1 MSAAPVTGLV
11 ASSPA
16 AWASSGRHIVVPFG
30 RVLRVFDVASST
42 PRCIASLRGHSA
54 AVVSVTA
61 AGNMRV
67 ASASEDGTVRVWDVS
82 DGSCMR
88 TIDVGQEISA
98 MCEAGPEKL
107 LCVGTRCVL
116 LLSLSKQ
123 EKSRIRT
130 LFSSQSLASGYARVA
145 SPANGTFVAIAH
157 TNVLHIR
164 SIAKGEEGRSALLKH
179 ISWLTSVAVSS
190 DGSMLAVGDESG
202 AIFVYPNP
210 SLILPRTKTSIR
222 LEPSKTVCSKLHWH
236 SSPVR
241 GLSFSQDGNLL
252 VSGGTEAVLVTW
264 KMTRNH
270 FGTRNFLPRLK
281 SSILAISISDD
292 ESTYAITQADNS
304 VRLIDQ
310 ASNTISSTIRGIGA
324 DILEFEPFV
333 HRGSLSSKISPA
345 CKDAIR
351 MVRDPRHTG
360 QVLISGSGG
369 EVQRFDLCKG
379 QHVSD
384 ITIIPH
390 NTINEPK
397 KHRNHAKC
405 PDPAQ
410 VTEVKVSPSGE
421 HMATTDRQSLS
432 TCNVG
437 DFDIEGTVTTLRFWK
452 INPNGETPAL
462 EAVFSQPHGVGV
474 EVSSICFHPQIPVV
488 ATTSAVGKFKLWRE
502 VNGVK
507 QGREVVW
514 RNEVELGYKG
524 LSCTSACFSNDG
536 SLLAVACGS
545 VLTLWH
551 IEDLVA
557 SATTEKEE
565 GANDESRPQLDS
577 PSSLRVELL
586 HALVHPPAEEAIQS
600 VSFMHN
606 RLPLCVAITEAGIYV
621 WNALTQGI
629 WWSSRIRTIP
639 RTMATDEEYGQF
651 ALAVKIPSLI
661 PTADDSHLDME
672 DSIQEATT
680 ENGAQSE
687 AEGLQHGTLN
697 PNDGS
702 TGKSSQGRRKSSKGG
717 EKIAKR
723 VRSKRKH
730 QTMRQSEPKS
740 GHRPK
745 RTCPMDSAIA
755 FFDATSPYPLR
766 ISRLPTGVD
775 VTSLEFIRNSRKGK
789 GAQRTLA
796 CIDSK
801 LEVSFYGATGDE
813 GDQLSLLTNPT
824 SPDTKIELTPSKHV
838 DKLDSLLGNSRD
850 GHSNVGVSSQMY
862 GMPPRE
868 LRVPNSTSEVST
880 EETEE
885 DPSQASVMRAFG
897 DCFDGPI
904 HVQAPVSSKSVDF
917 INAILR
923 QGKHAT
929 ASTRAK
935 STTQDWS
942 SQDTPMKA
950 ENVGISG
957 KSLEL
962 LAEEYKARWDF
973 CGELVRAHDTKAS
986 KNRADKR

>member
-1 MSAAPVTGLV
+1 MTSAPVTGLV

-16 AWASSGRHIVVPFG
+16 AWASSGRHVVIPFG
-30 RVLRVFDVASST
+30 RVLRVFDVTSST

-54 AVVSVTA
+54 AVVSVTS

-82 DGSCMR
+82 DGSCLR
-88 TIDVGQEISA
+88 TIDVGQELSA

-116 LLSLSKQ
+116 LVSLSKQ

-130 LFSSQSLASGYARVA
+130 LFSSWSLASGCGRVA
-145 SPANGTFVAIAH
+145 SPAGGAFIAIVH

-164 SIAKGEEGRSALLKH
+164 SITKGEEGRSVLLKH
-179 ISWLTSVAVSS
+179 LSWLTSVAVSS

-210 SLILPRTKTSIR
+210 SLILPSTKTSIR
-222 LEPSKTVCSKLHWH
+222 LEPSKAVCSKLHWH

-310 ASNTISSTIRGIGA
+310 ASNAISSTIRGISA
-324 DILEFEPFV
+324 DILDFEPFV
-333 HRGSLSSKISPA
+333 HKGSLSSKISPA
-345 CKDAIR
+345 STDVIS
-351 MVRDPRHTG
+351 MVRDPRRTG

-369 EVQRFDLCKG
+369 EVQRFDLWKG
-379 QHVSD
+379 QHVGD

-390 NTINEPK
+390 NVINQPK
-397 KHRNHAKC
+397 KHRKHAKS
-405 PDPAQ
+405 PEPAQ
-410 VTEVKVSPSGE
+410 VTAVKMSPSGE
-421 HMATTDRQSLS
+421 HMVTTDRQSLS
-432 TCNVG
+432 ACNVG
-437 DFDIEGTVTTLRFWK
+437 DFDIEGIVMTLRFWK
-452 INPNGETPAL
+452 ISPNGETPSL

-474 EVSSICFHPQIPVV
+474 EVSSICFHPQIAVV
-488 ATTSAVGKFKLWRE
+488 ATTSADGKFKLWRE

-524 LSCTSACFSNDG
+524 LPCTSACFSNDG

-551 IEDLVA
+551 TEDLMA
-557 SATTEKEE
+557 SATTEKEAK
-565 GANDESRPQLDS
+565 ANDESRPELDS

-586 HALVHPPAEEAIQS
+586 HALVHPPAEEAIRS

-606 RLPLCVAITEAGIYV
+606 RFPLCIAVTDAGIYV

-629 WWSSRIRTIP
+629 WWSSRIRTVP
-639 RTMATDEEYGQF
+639 RTTAADEGCGHF

-661 PTADDSHLDME
+661 AAADDSHVGME
-672 DSIQEATT
+672 DSIPGPGT
-680 ENGAQSE
+680 ENGAHIE
-687 AEGLQHGTLN
+687 AEGLQHGTLSLD
-697 PNDGS
+697 DGS
-702 TGKSSQGRRKSSKGG
+702 MGKGAHGKSKTSKGG

-730 QTMRQSEPKS
+730 QIMSKREPKS
-740 GHRPK
+740 GHRSK
-745 RTCPMDSAIA
+745 WTCPMDSAIA
-755 FFDATSPYPLR
+755 FFDAASPYPLQ

-775 VTSLEFIRNSRKGK
+775 VASLEFIRNSRKGE
-789 GAQRTLA
+789 GTQQTLA

-801 LEVSFYGATGDE
+801 LEVSFYGAPGDH
-813 GDQLSLLTNPT
+813 GDQLSFLTNPT
-824 SPDTKIELTPSKHV
+824 SPDMQVELTTSKRV
-838 DKLDSLLGNSRD
+838 GKLDSLLGSSGE
-850 GHSNVGVSSQMY
+850 GHIEVGVTSQGY
-862 GMPPRE
+862 RTH
-868 LRVPNSTSEVST
+868 LKALHLPNSTSEIST
-880 EETEE
+880 DGPEQ
-885 DPSQASVMRAFG
+885 DAHASVMRAFG
-897 DCFDGPI
+897 DYFDGPV
-904 HVQAPVSSKSVDF
+904 HVQAPVSSKSADF

-929 ASTRAK
+929 AGTQAK
-935 STTQDWS
+935 SASLDWS
-942 SQDTPMKA
+942 SHDNPMKA
-950 ENVGISG
+950 ENVCASSG
-957 KSLEL
+957 KNPEL
-962 LAEEYKARWDF
+962 LAEEFKARCVFWD
-973 CGELVRAHDTKAS
+973 EVVRAHDQKAG
-986 KNRADKR
+986 KNRSGKR